1 MFYREL
7 SHFSTVKMRLRL
19 GIDLFHNDGLVL
31 RIKNSF
37 FFLHILTRSERLIII
52 LATTMKVVNSSLIEF
67 IYDRFL

>member
-7 SHFSTVKMRLRL
+7 SHFSTVKMWLRL

-37 FFLHILTRSERLIII
+37 VLHILTRSERLIII